1 MSGSVWN
8 TRVKRWP
15 GWVLLAFV
23 VVGLFAVGASRDSG
37 PETPA
42 ERVASIEKRM
52 ACPVCQCESVY
63 ESRNTASNAIR
74 QAVKQEVADGRLSDD
89 EIVQRIVVAYN
100 GEELLVPTASGIEA
114 LAWALPATAFVFGV
128 AGLTIAFRRWQESAR
143 RLGAATDEDYAL
155 VAQALDNDDS
165 LDRDE
170 S

>member
-1 MSGSVWN
+1 MSTSVWN
-8 TRVKRWP
+8 KRVKRWP

-23 VVGLFAVGASRDSG
+23 FVGLLTVGASRDGG
-37 PETPA
+37 PQTPQ
-42 ERVASIEKRM
+42 ERAAAISKRL
-52 ACPVCQCESVY
+52 ACPVCQGESVY

-128 AGLTIAFRRWQESAR
+128 AGLTIAFRRWQDSAR
-143 RLGAATDEDYAL
+143 RLGVATDEDYAL
-155 VAQALDNDDS
+155 VARALDDDS

-170 S
+170 P